1 LPCSS
6 LNFATELIK
15 KDKDMKSV
23 KNILVAVDFTSADEV
38 LLRYTELLTKKL
50 DIGQVSF
57 THVVPRLDF
66 FKTLTATGKENWE
79 IVWEINESVT
89 QELIDKVHSSL
100 PEFNGEIDCEVLEG
114 EPLAELLEKSSQ
126 HDLVLIGQRE
136 HADNHGILARNLA
149 RKTKGNALIIPE
161 KSQTNV
167 RKVLVPIDFS
177 ENSGR
182 ALQQTI
188 DLAKALNQKVE
199 ITVLNV
205 YELPNLSTY
214 LLNKTP
220 EQFREMI
227 VENTDLALDS
237 FLKKYVPNLKIN
249 KAIVEMDLPSIGH
262 YIVKYAVRHGM
273 DFIGMGAK
281 GHSTVELLLIG
292 SVAEKVLSYNQQI
305 PVLIIR

>member
-188 DLAKALNQKVE
+188 DLAKALNQEVE